1 MLESVSVL
9 ELFRVLSTLSLSL
22 SSLSLSQI
30 MSKYIKKARS
40 IARETS
46 HQIHSVRDDMTKRQ
60 IQKERDKVPAH
71 VYKGSN
77 KDSYKFSDIGKWL
90 DKDMDDE
97 SDDFFSSL
105 NSEASNESQEP
116 SVSNPPQPCPPSQSD
131 TSSGPSPQPPSKST
145 FNDVPIDDLFDDAD
159 TDIFA
164 NGSNAFSDP
173 LGLSS
178 KTKTEDLFLE
188 REVEA
193 EGNAKEND
201 QEENKTNSSSTD
213 QKTIIENER
222 EDYAVSTAAAAA
234 SGDHIGGETSTANE
248 RDDDHIKDDT
258 STSPTP
264 DIISD
269 TTEPILE
276 EMVTPSDS
284 VDNSNRET
292 EKDED
297 DTLCNYYKLVDTI
310 ILT

>member
-9 ELFRVLSTLSLSL
+9 ELFHVLSTLSLSL

-145 FNDVPIDDLFDDAD
+145 FNHIPVDDLFDDAD

-173 LGLSS
+173 LGLTSR
-178 KTKTEDLFLE
+178 TKTEDLFLE

-193 EGNAKEND
+193 EGKAKEND
-201 QEENKTNSSSTD
+201 REENNTNSSSTD

-222 EDYAVSTAAAAA
+222 EDYAVSTAAAA

-284 VDNSNRET
+284 VDNSNREI

-297 DTLCNYYKLVDTI
+297 DTLCNYYKLVDTV